1 MEALTTR
8 EAMSREELCS
18 ELSMIEASGLIALAD
33 ECVAGESDVMIT
45 RPPTVG
51 SVVAQV
57 REPVAEQRFIL
68 ADVLACSAEVSLRGH
83 LGWGMRMGADRRAAL
98 AAAICD
104 AEVVS
109 AGPYATRVIDLCRE
123 GRARREA
130 ERAAEWTRLAPSIVE
145 FEEIP

>member
-1 MEALTTR
+1 
-8 EAMSREELCS
+8 MSREDLCS

-33 ECVAGESDVMIT
+33 ECIAALSTADDGELMIT

-51 SVVAQV
+51 SVVTQV

-109 AGPYATRVIDLCRE
+109 AGPYATRVIGLCRE

-130 ERAAEWTRLAPSIVE
+130 ERAAEWSRLAPSIVE

>member
-1 MEALTTR
+1 MDAMTR
-8 EAMSREELCS
+8 EDVCS
-18 ELSMIEASGLIALAD
+18 ELSMIDAAGLIALAD
-33 ECVAGESDVMIT
+33 ECIADEPDLLIT

-51 SVVAQV
+51 SVVTQV

-68 ADVLACSAEVSLRGH
+68 ADALACSAEVSLRGS
-83 LGWGMRMGADRRAAL
+83 LGWGMRLGSDRRAAL

-109 AGPYATRVIDLCRE
+109 VGPYASRVLDLCRE

-130 ERAAEWTRLAPSIVE
+130 ERAAEWARLAPSVVE

>member
-1 MEALTTR
+1 MQARSMMTR
-8 EAMSREELCS
+8 EDLCS
-18 ELSMIEASGLIALAD
+18 ELSMIDAGGLIALAD
-33 ECVAGESDVMIT
+33 ECIATESDLVIT

-51 SVVAQV
+51 SIVTQV

-83 LGWGMRMGADRRAAL
+83 LGWGMRMGSDKRAAL

-109 AGPYATRVIDLCRE
+109 AGRNATRVIDLCRE
-123 GRARREA
+123 GRRRREA

>member
-1 MEALTTR
+1 MEQGVLT
-8 EAMSREELCS
+8 REELCS
-18 ELSMIEASGLIALAD
+18 ELSMIDSAGLIALAD
-33 ECVAGESDVMIT
+33 ECIADEPDLMIT

-57 REPVAEQRFIL
+57 REPIAEQRFIL
-68 ADVLACSAEVSLRGH
+68 ADVLACSAEVSLRGQ
-83 LGWGMRMGADRRAAL
+83 LGWGMRMGGDKRAAL

-109 AGPYATRVIDLCRE
+109 EGRYATRVIDLCRE
-123 GRARREA
+123 GRRRREA
-130 ERAAEWTRLAPSIVE
+130 ERAAEWARLAPSIVE